1 MTRGRQMRSW
11 LPCGLA
17 LLAVAIP
24 AVASAQ
30 LLWGRPTAPRAGAC
44 FYRDAGFR
52 GDYFCVRAGED
63 LQWIPAGL
71 NDQISSI
78 RTFGDAE
85 VTVYQNRRFSGRS
98 ERFPSDVRN
107 LRDEGWNDRLSSLE
121 VRSRHG
127 RRNGDGRYD
136 RGDGRGRDDRGRDDR
151 GRDDRVDRGD
161 RRGGPMTR
169 ARAEEV
175 VRRAYL
181 SVLRREPDPA
191 SRGWVD
197 KVMQDGWS
205 EADVVRELQRSDEY
219 RNRRP

>member
-24 AVASAQ
+24 AVATAQ
-30 LLWGRPTAPRAGAC
+30 PRWGRPTTPRAGAC

-52 GDYFCVRAGED
+52 GDYFCLTAGED
-63 LQWIPAGL
+63 LPSVPAGL

-85 VTVYQNRRFSGRS
+85 VTVYQNRRFTGRS

-107 LRDEGWNDRLSSLE
+107 LRNQGWNDRLSSLE
-121 VRSRHG
+121 VRSRSD
-127 RRNGDGRYD
+127 RRGNGY
-136 RGDGRGRDDRGRDDR
+136 GRGRDDRGGDR
-151 GRDDRVDRGD
+151 GDRAGDRGDRGGGRGD
-161 RRGGPMTR
+161 RRGGVTTR
-169 ARAEEV
+169 ASAEEI

-197 KVMQDGWS
+197 KVIQEGWT
-205 EADVVRELQRSDEY
+205 EADLVRELQRSDEY